1 MAAVHV
7 DINKYVPEYTP
18 LTRSHLENG
27 EVLKVF
33 KELIEETAYH
43 VLKVGDFDS
52 KDQYS
57 DLGRILY
64 HKYPCIG
71 FSTGSQPG

>member
-1 MAAVHV
+1 LAAVHV
-7 DINKYVPEYTP
+7 DINKYMYVPEYTP

-43 VLKVGDFDS
+43 VLKA
-52 KDQYS
+52 KT
-57 DLGRILY
+57 
-64 HKYPCIG
+64 
-71 FSTGSQPG
+71 STQTCE